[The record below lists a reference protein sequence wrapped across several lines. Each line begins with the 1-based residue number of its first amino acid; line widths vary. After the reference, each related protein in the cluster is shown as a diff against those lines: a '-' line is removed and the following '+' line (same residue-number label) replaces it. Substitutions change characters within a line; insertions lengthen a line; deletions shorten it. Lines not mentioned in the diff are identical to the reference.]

1 MVSGSCHL
9 DLVCGSSMQVC
20 GGSSFLFRLAWPFL
34 SPTWRTSIALAIHR
48 ISMVFPVVMNIAKE
62 DGGGFVLVSG
72 TKALVDDMVSD
83 AANDSI
89 GVE

>member
-1 MVSGSCHL
+1 M
-9 DLVCGSSMQVC
+9 
-20 GGSSFLFRLAWPFL
+20 
-34 SPTWRTSIALAIHR
+34 
-48 ISMVFPVVMNIAKE
+48 MNIAKE